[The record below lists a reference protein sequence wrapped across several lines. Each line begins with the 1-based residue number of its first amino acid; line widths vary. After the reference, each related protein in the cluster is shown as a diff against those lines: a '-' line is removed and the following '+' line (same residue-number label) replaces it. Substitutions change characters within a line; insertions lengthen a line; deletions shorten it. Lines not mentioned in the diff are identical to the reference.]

1 MTAASLTTGR
11 PAPLGA
17 ERAQRARRLLA
28 RHFGPSQLLC
38 DERDGERYRSDASEA
53 KGDLPL
59 AVVLAAKALDIEL
72 ALSVAAEAGVPIV
85 PRGGGT
91 GKTGGAVPIEGGIVL
106 DTLGFGQIK
115 EINRREGIAVVEPGV
130 ILSALHAAVASEGL
144 FYAPDPNSRV
154 GCSIGGNV
162 ATNAGG
168 PRAFKYGVTGRYV
181 LGIEAFLVG
190 GQRIQTGRRTAKG
203 VTGYDVSSLLVGS
216 EGTLAVFGDIT
227 LRLLR
232 PPESRETLL
241 IAFERMPHAAGAVMA
256 IVAAGLA
263 PSCLE
268 LLDLRLLGDDIRHEA
283 LGETRRLS
291 EEPRRVS
298 TDAEEVP
305 NAGMSGA
312 DSRHEALGAGRGH
325 PEALLLIEVD
335 GDVATCGETRDRI
348 AGVCEAHGARD
359 IQLARDAAT
368 RDRMWA
374 VRSNMSA
381 TLRASARQKLSEDV
395 AVPREA
401 LGELLARL
409 EATSHRHAVRSVA
422 YGHAG
427 DGNLHVNFLWDEP
440 DEAPRVQLAIRE
452 LFEHAVALGGTLSGE
467 HGIGV
472 LKAPY
477 LSLEQS
483 PALIALERSIKH
495 TFDPQGLLNPG
506 KIFPRAMAP
515 MAPISPMA
523 PPALHPLPFPPQPAR

>member
-1 MTAASLTTGR
+1 MNAATPTTGR

-53 KGDLPL
+53 KGELPL
-59 AVVLAAKALDIEL
+59 AVVLASKALDIEL

-91 GKTGGAVPIEGGIVL
+91 GKTGGAVPVEGGIVL
-106 DTLGFGQIK
+106 DTLCFGQIK

-130 ILSALHAAVASEGL
+130 ILSAFHAAVASEGL

-190 GQRIQTGRRTAKG
+190 GQRLQTGRRTAKG

-241 IAFERMPHAAGAVMA
+241 VAFERMPEAAAAVMA
-256 IVAAGLA
+256 IVAAGLG

-268 LLDLRLLGDDIRHEA
+268 LLDLRLLGDDIR
-283 LGETRRLS
+283 S
-291 EEPRRVS
+291 E
-298 TDAEEVP
+298 
-305 NAGMSGA
+305 
-312 DSRHEALGAGRGH
+312 LGAGRGN

-335 GDVATCGETRDRI
+335 GDASACQEAGDRV

-359 IQLARDAAT
+359 IQLARDADT

-381 TLRASARQKLSEDV
+381 TLRRSARHKLSEDV

-401 LGELLARL
+401 LAELLARL
-409 EATSHRHAVRSVA
+409 EATSRRHAVRSVA

-483 PALIALERSIKH
+483 PALIELERSLKR

-506 KIFPRAMAP
+506 KIFPRPMAP
-515 MAPISPMA
+515 MAPL
-523 PPALHPLPFPPQPAR
+523 PPAAR

>member
-1 MTAASLTTGR
+1 MTAASPTTGR

-17 ERAQRARRLLA
+17 ERTQRARRLLA
-28 RHFGPSQLLC
+28 RHFGPSQLLV
-38 DERDGERYRSDASEA
+38 DERDGERYRNDASEA
-53 KGDLPL
+53 RGELPL
-59 AVVLAAKALDIEL
+59 AVVLAEKALDVEL

-106 DTLGFGQIK
+106 DTLRFAQIK
-115 EINRREGIAVVEPGV
+115 EINRREGLAVVEPGV
-130 ILSALHAAVASEGL
+130 ILSAFHAAVASEGL

-181 LGIEAFLVG
+181 LGVEAFLVG
-190 GQRIQTGRRTAKG
+190 GQRIQTGHRTAKG
-203 VTGYDVSSLLVGS
+203 VTGYDLTSLLVGS

-232 PPESRETLL
+232 PPEVRETLL
-241 IAFERMPHAAGAVMA
+241 VAFERMAHAAGAVMA
-256 IVAAGLA
+256 VVAAGLQ

-268 LLDLRLLGDDIRHEA
+268 LLDLRLLGD
-283 LGETRRLS
+283 GVRR
-291 EEPRRVS
+291 
-298 TDAEEVP
+298 EV
-305 NAGMSGA
+305 
-312 DSRHEALGAGRGH
+312 GAGSGNA
-325 PEALLLIEVD
+325 EALLLIEVD
-335 GDVATCGETRDRI
+335 GDAAACRETADRV
-348 AGVCEAHGARD
+348 AGVCQAHGARD
-359 IQLARDAAT
+359 VQLARDPET

-381 TLRASARQKLSEDV
+381 TLRKSARQKLSEDI

-401 LGELLARL
+401 LAELLARL
-409 EATSHRHAVRSVA
+409 EQTSQRLAVRSVA

-452 LFEHAVALGGTLSGE
+452 LFEHTVALGGTLSGE

-483 PALIALERSIKH
+483 PALIGLERNLKQ

-506 KIFPRAMAP
+506 KIFPRPLAP
-515 MAPISPMA
+515 RGA
-523 PPALHPLPFPPQPAR
+523 PPSSVPPSPVPPSSVPPSSAR

>member
-1 MTAASLTTGR
+1 MPMTAASPTTGR

-38 DERDGERYRSDASEA
+38 DERDGERYTGDASEA
-53 KGDLPL
+53 QGAPPL

-72 ALSVAAEAGVPIV
+72 SLSVAAEAGVPIV

-130 ILSALHAAVASEGL
+130 ILNAFHAAVASEGL

-154 GCSIGGNV
+154 GCSLGGNV

-168 PRAFKYGVTGRYV
+168 PRAFKSGVTGRYV

-203 VTGYDVSSLLVGS
+203 VTGYDVTSLLVGS

-241 IAFERMPHAAGAVMA
+241 VAFERMPHAAGAVMA
-256 IVAAGLA
+256 IVAAGLV

-268 LLDLRLLGDDIRHEA
+268 LLDLRLLGDDIRRE
-283 LGETRRLS
+283 
-291 EEPRRVS
+291 
-298 TDAEEVP
+298 
-305 NAGMSGA
+305 
-312 DSRHEALGAGRGH
+312 LGAGRGH

-335 GDVATCGETRDRI
+335 GDASACRETGDRV
-348 AGVCEAHGARD
+348 AGVCEAQGARD
-359 IQLARDAAT
+359 IQLARDAQT
-368 RDRMWA
+368 RERMWA

-381 TLRASARQKLSEDV
+381 TLRRSARHKLSEDI
-395 AVPREA
+395 AVPRQA

-409 EATSHRHAVRSVA
+409 EATSRRHDVRSVA

-477 LSLEQS
+477 LPLEQS
-483 PALIALERSIKH
+483 PALIGLERSLKQ

-506 KIFPRAMAP
+506 KIFPRSLEPLAP
-515 MAPISPMA
+515 EAI
-523 PPALHPLPFPPQPAR
+523 PPRAGR

>member
-1 MTAASLTTGR
+1 MTAGTPTAANPIAGTPTNGG

-17 ERAQRARRLLA
+17 DRVQRARRMLA
-28 RHFGPSQLLC
+28 RHFGPSRLLC

-53 KGDLPL
+53 KGELPL
-59 AVVLAAKALDIEL
+59 AVVLAEKALDIEL

-115 EINRREGIAVVEPGV
+115 EINRRESLAVVEPGV
-130 ILSALHAAVASEGL
+130 VLSAFHAAVASEGL

-181 LGIEAFLVG
+181 LGIEAFLIG
-190 GQRIQTGRRTAKG
+190 GQRLQTGRRTAKG
-203 VTGYDVSSLLVGS
+203 VTGYDLSSLLVGS

-232 PPESRETLL
+232 PPEVRETLL
-241 IAFERMPHAAGAVMA
+241 VAFERMAHAAGAVMA
-256 IVAAGLA
+256 IVAAGLG

-268 LLDLRLLGDDIRHEA
+268 LLDLRLLGDDIRRE
-283 LGETRRLS
+283 LIS
-291 EEPRRVS
+291 
-298 TDAEEVP
+298 
-305 NAGMSGA
+305 SGA
-312 DSRHEALGAGRGH
+312 VALAGQG
-325 PEALLLIEVD
+325 PTEALLLIEVD
-335 GDVATCGETRDRI
+335 GDAAACQETGDRV

-359 IQLARDAAT
+359 IQLARDPAT

-381 TLRASARQKLSEDV
+381 LLRKSARHKLSEDV

-401 LGELLARL
+401 LGELLLRL
-409 EATSHRHAVRSVA
+409 EASSSRHDVRSVA

-440 DEAPRVQLAIRE
+440 GEAPRVQAAIVE
-452 LFEHAVALGGTLSGE
+452 LFQHAVALGGTLSGE

-477 LSLEQS
+477 LPLEQA
-483 PALIALERSIKH
+483 PALIAVERGIKQM
-495 TFDPQGLLNPG
+495 FDPRGLLNPG
-506 KIFPRAMAP
+506 KIFPRSAAP
-515 MAPISPMA
+515 ATSSQPSDPSFSDSPHPTLPHAA
-523 PPALHPLPFPPQPAR
+523 PPRSAR